1 MLDKKVSLTLALVA
15 GLACAGSALAQ
26 PWEQVYGD
34 KSMKDEG
41 HRRVA
46 PVTQCPDGGYIAI
59 GTRDLGNVSK
69 VYVVRTKDNGG
80 TIWEH
85 FYDVADDARSD
96 EGFALAELKDG
107 SGFVTTG
114 TSQRGNNWYAH
125 AMKIDCNGKVRF
137 SRWYVISSPSLNPIR
152 IVGHDIR
159 EAFSGDF
166 VTTFPGD
173 LLIAGYIEQGGRND
187 AMALRLNS
195 AGNMVWNRRFDT
207 GYNERF
213 YGLTETQPTYARTG
227 DIALVGVYDE
237 GGPTQGLVAR
247 IDGLQGDFSGSPDQC
262 MAHYGDG
269 RDENFQSIVE
279 AQVGNNKGLLVM
291 AGLSTSAGLAE
302 DIYVLQT
309 KPNPCGPL
317 QQLTIGNEDF
327 QPYREFATDIIE
339 LLSPVDPGL
348 GVPVGAFALTG
359 PAETRGSRSDAFL
372 LFIKETSLHPIAGRI
387 YGDHRGWEDFGTS
400 LAQNPAGG
408 PNPPGFILAGTTFT
422 DWDGSGDPMDLYL
435 IQPTDSGKTGCER
448 EWYPYG
454 TEWSWSEKQIV
465 PHIAKPFRETEVR
478 TYVDRDDTAI
488 RVCQ

>member
-1 MLDKKVSLTLALVA
+1 MFHKKCSVALAVMA
-15 GLACAGSALAQ
+15 GLAWSSSLLAQ

-34 KSMKDEG
+34 KTQKDEG

-59 GTRDLGNVSK
+59 GTRNVGAVSQ
-69 VYVVRTKDNGG
+69 VYVIRTKDNGG

-85 FYDVADDARSD
+85 FYDVGNDARAD
-96 EGFALAELKDG
+96 EGFALTELRDG

-114 TSQRGNNWYAH
+114 TSQRGNNWFAH
-125 AMKIDCNGKVRF
+125 AMKLNCDGKVRF
-137 SRWYVISSPSLNPIR
+137 SRWYVINSIGLNPIR

-159 EAFSGDF
+159 EAVSGDY

-173 LLIAGYIEQGGRND
+173 LLIAGYIEQGGRAD
-187 AMALRLNS
+187 AMALRLD
-195 AGNMVWNRRFDT
+195 AGGNIVWNRRFDS
-207 GYNERF
+207 GFNERF
-213 YGLTETQPTYARTG
+213 YGLTETRPTYARTG

-237 GGPTQGLVAR
+237 GSRTQGLVAR
-247 IDGLQGDFSGSPDQC
+247 IDGLNGDFSGSPDQC
-262 MAHYGDG
+262 MAHYGDS

-279 AQVGNNKGLLVM
+279 AQTWPNTGLLVM
-291 AGLSTSAGLAE
+291 AGMSTSPGMGE

-339 LLSPVDPGL
+339 VLSPVDPSL

-359 PAETRGSRSDAFL
+359 PAETRGSRSDAYL
-372 LFIKETSLHPIAGRI
+372 LFIKDTSLHPIGGRI

-400 LAQNPAGG
+400 LAQNPFWG
-408 PNPPGFILAGTTFT
+408 PNPPGFILAGTTLT
-422 DWDGSGDPMDLYL
+422 DWDGSGDPVDLYL
-435 IQPTDSGKTGCER
+435 INPTDSGKTGCER

-454 TEWSWSEKQIV
+454 IEWFWGEKQIL
-465 PHIAKPFRETEVR
+465 PNITKPFREGDVPTFA
-478 TYVDRDDTAI
+478 DRDDTVL